1 MAQTPPQ
8 TSKVAGPS
16 NAHTPMSERQQL
28 ALIKQMERSGSSTTS
43 SECSPCVA
51 SPPRTPLGVLNGPLS
66 TPNSRTS
73 NPRSNP
79 GSSSKGNEGTPK
91 TPAEERVLK
100 KVCKRNHRGETPLQ
114 CAAIKGNLGLV
125 RKLLRLG
132 ADPDSQDNAGW
143 TPLHEACN
151 RGNDAVAKLLIMGGA
166 SINVPGMFKETPLHD
181 ASRNGHH
188 KVVKLLLNS
197 GADKEALNA
206 ERKTPLQVAS
216 NPDNPCTN
224 PHLPRVINL
233 LGGAQDLEEDD
244 SDQIDSEDELRT
256 DDGRIKGESL
266 RSRGQL
272 FKTMSGGDEV
282 TSSTNQQDDVYEF
295 KTSSKEATPTSSRG
309 SASPGGDG
317 EKRPNDEEEDTGNKK
332 RKKEEGGRGRG
343 IRGNSS
349 EKNVGKQGGRGRG
362 AAGDRRSPPGTI
374 RGDASP
380 APSPGKNKQAKP
392 EGGADSE
399 EEGDKGKEG
408 GLKVP
413 PLKIVLNGGNGGN
426 GRDEDKKKTSYIV
439 NANSEDGESSEGGKA
454 NDTENSATDEK
465 SGSRMTRSR
474 GGNTDEEGPSETA
487 TEEDRK
493 QTNEYV
499 LKKRKM
505 RSQQDEANGIGNG
518 LTRPSGEPLTD
529 IEKHLNIRKQ
539 IEQRRKNLFPVQPK
553 PPQGFRDYLM
563 NKKTYHLQGNTGKDS
578 RIQPIPKIAP
588 PPSLE
593 GPFRDLFLTQ
603 EDERYKLRMKHLV
616 EKEKLV
622 LAVEQ
627 EILRVHG
634 RAARA
639 LANQSLPYSVC
650 TILRDKEIYTPID
663 PNQEEKNR
671 DIRSRYNGRL
681 FISWLQDVDD
691 KWEKIKEQMVLR
703 HHNEAESLN
712 AVQKMDWEW
721 KLGEIPGA
729 KNRPCADDLH
739 VPMVQ
744 VSDDFDQLLS

>member
-1 MAQTPPQ
+1 
-8 TSKVAGPS
+8 
-16 NAHTPMSERQQL
+16 
-28 ALIKQMERSGSSTTS
+28 
-43 SECSPCVA
+43 
-51 SPPRTPLGVLNGPLS
+51 
-66 TPNSRTS
+66 
-73 NPRSNP
+73 
-79 GSSSKGNEGTPK
+79 
-91 TPAEERVLK
+91 
-100 KVCKRNHRGETPLQ
+100 
-114 CAAIKGNLGLV
+114 
-125 RKLLRLG
+125 
-132 ADPDSQDNAGW
+132 
-143 TPLHEACN
+143 
-151 RGNDAVAKLLIMGGA
+151 
-166 SINVPGMFKETPLHD
+166 
-181 ASRNGHH
+181 
-188 KVVKLLLNS
+188 LLLKA
-197 GADKEALNA
+197 GADKEALNSDK
-206 ERKTPLQVAS
+206 KTPLQVAS
-216 NPDNPCTN
+216 CPDNPCNN
-224 PHLPRVINL
+224 PDLRKVVQL
-233 LGGAQDLEEDD
+233 LEGALAESGEEEDF
-244 SDQIDSEDELRT
+244 SDLTEEAPADKEGRKLGEGLRA
-256 DDGRIKGESL
+256 
-266 RSRGQL
+266 RGQL
-272 FKTMSGGDEV
+272 FGEMSTGEEV
-282 TSSTNQQDDVYEF
+282 SSSTQQREEDVYEF

-309 SASPGGDG
+309 SASPGGEG
-317 EKRPNDEEEDTGNKK
+317 ESKRQNEEEEEPANKK
-332 RKKEEGGRGRG
+332 RKKDEGGRGRG
-343 IRGNSS
+343 VRGNSS

-362 AAGDRRSPPGTI
+362 AGGDRRSPPGSL
-374 RGDASP
+374 RGENSP
-380 APSPGKNKQAKP
+380 APSPGKGKQAKP
-392 EGGADSE
+392 EGGAESD

-413 PLKIVLNGGNGGN
+413 PLKIVLNGGNNSG

-454 NDTENSATDEK
+454 NDTENSATEDK
-465 SGSRMTRSR
+465 SGSRVTRSR
-474 GGNTDEEGPSETA
+474 GGNTDEEGPSEA
-487 TEEDRK
+487 TVEEERK
-493 QTNEYV
+493 PTNEYV
-499 LKKRKM
+499 FKKRKM
-505 RSQQDEANGIGNG
+505 RNQLEENNIGNG

-553 PPQGFRDYLM
+553 PPEGFRDYLM

-588 PPSLE
+588 PPSLD
-593 GPFRDLFLTQ
+593 GPFRDLFLSQ
-603 EDERYKLRMKHLV
+603 ENERDKLRMKHLV

-627 EILRVHG
+627 EILRVHS

-691 KWEKIKEQMVLR
+691 KWEKIKEQMVIR

-744 VSDDFDQLLS
+744 VSDDFDTLLS